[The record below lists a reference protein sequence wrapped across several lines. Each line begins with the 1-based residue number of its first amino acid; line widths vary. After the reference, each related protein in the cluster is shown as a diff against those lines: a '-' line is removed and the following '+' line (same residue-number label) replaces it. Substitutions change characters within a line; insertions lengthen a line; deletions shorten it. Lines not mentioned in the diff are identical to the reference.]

1 VAHNDF
7 VEKPEG
13 NGELWKLM
21 YRWED
26 NITQD
31 LKESRRKNVSYK
43 CPIVVKEAVNQQVQY
58 NVGNFLN
65 SRETLRYSRIT

>member
-13 NGELWKLM
+13 KRELWKPRH
-21 YRWED
+21 RWED

-31 LKESRRKNVSYK
+31 LKALNRTNVSW
-43 CPIVVKEAVNQQVQY
+43 INWIWTQTS
-58 NVGNFLN
+58 FRLLW
-65 SRETLRYSRIT
+65 RR